1 VPIQDVATRWNSTFI
16 MLVRAKKLQQ
26 AFDAFCSQY
35 DQEHFALN
43 QEQWRQVDYLICI
56 LQPFHR
62 FTTLLS
68 KSKDVTIHRVFKVYN
83 KLFDHLEKSIR
94 QLRRKRVA
102 WKQVM
107 LASLEAAKNKLSIYY
122 RDTDNMD
129 SNLYAIGTI
138 LSPQDKLQF
147 FSTADWDPEEGGID
161 YRGTYRQSLE
171 SSLEKYSENLAQEQQ
186 ILGAPPASPAT
197 DEFDLACVRDESQ
210 QSQIPQLDQSD
221 ELTRYLDS
229 SECLLISM
237 EIMTDFSFRHC
248 PKCPAS
254 NLVEIS
260 PR

>member
-1 VPIQDVATRWNSTFI
+1 

-35 DQEHFALN
+35 DQGYFALS

-68 KSKDVTIHRVFKVYN
+68 KSKDVTIHRVFKIYN

-94 QLRRKRVA
+94 QLRQKRVA

-122 RDTDNMD
+122 KDTDNID
-129 SNLYAIGTI
+129 GYLYAIGTI

-147 FSTADWDPEEGGID
+147 FSTTDWDPEEGGID
-161 YRGTYRQSLE
+161 YRTTYRQSLE
-171 SSLEKYSENLAQEQQ
+171 SYLKKYSENLAQNQQ
-186 ILGAPPASPAT
+186 ILDTPPLSIAT

-210 QSQIPQLDQSD
+210 QSQIPQPVQSD

-229 SECLLISM
+229 SKCLLIIM
-237 EIMTDFSFRHC
+237 EISTDFSLRHS
-248 PKCPAS
+248 PKCTAS

>member
-1 VPIQDVATRWNSTFI
+1 
-16 MLVRAKKLQQ
+16 MLARAKKLQQ

-35 DQEHFALN
+35 DQEHFALS
-43 QEQWRQVDYLICI
+43 QEQWRQVDYLLCI

-68 KSKDVTIHRVFKVYN
+68 KTKDVTIHRVFKVYN

-107 LASLEAAKNKLSIYY
+107 LTSLEAAKSKLSTYY
-122 RDTDNMD
+122 RDTDKAD
-129 SNLYAIGTI
+129 GYLYPIGTI

-147 FSTADWDPEEGGID
+147 FSTSDWDPDPVEGID
-161 YRGTYRQSLE
+161 YRATYRQSLE
-171 SSLEKYSENLAQEQQ
+171 SCVERYSKSFIEEQQ
-186 ILGAPPASPAT
+186 VLRAPTMNTIT

-210 QSQIPQLDQSD
+210 QSHISQLVQSD

-229 SECLLISM
+229 GEYLLICGGIIADLS
-237 EIMTDFSFRHC
+237 SRHS

-254 NLVEIS
+254 NLVERS

>member
-1 VPIQDVATRWNSTFI
+1 MPIQDVATRWNSTFL

-35 DQEHFALN
+35 DQEHFSLS

-56 LQPFHR
+56 LQPFHQ

-94 QLRRKRVA
+94 QRRRKRVA

-129 SNLYAIGTI
+129 GHLYAIGTI

-161 YRGTYRQSLE
+161 YRATYRQSLE
-171 SSLEKYSENLAQEQQ
+171 SSLEKYSENLAQGQQ
-186 ILGAPPASPAT
+186 ILGAPLASVAT
-197 DEFDLACVRDESQ
+197 DDFDLACVRDESQ
-210 QSQIPQLDQSD
+210 QSQIPQPVQSD
-221 ELTRYLDS
+221 ELTRYLGN
-229 SECLLISM
+229 SECLSV
-237 EIMTDFSFRHC
+237 S
-248 PKCPAS
+248 
-254 NLVEIS
+254 
-260 PR
+260 

>member
-1 VPIQDVATRWNSTFI
+1 VPIQDVATRWNSTFL

-35 DQEHFALN
+35 DQEHFALS

-83 KLFDHLEKSIR
+83 KLFDHIEKSIR

-107 LASLEAAKNKLSIYY
+107 LAALEAAKNKLSVYY
-122 RDTDNMD
+122 KDTDNMD
-129 SNLYAIGTI
+129 GDLYAIGTI

-161 YRGTYRQSLE
+161 YRATYRQSLE

-186 ILGAPPASPAT
+186 ILGTPLTSTAM
-197 DEFDLACVRDESQ
+197 DEFDLACVQDESQ
-210 QSQIPQLDQSD
+210 QSQIPQRVQSD
-221 ELTRYLDS
+221 ELTRYLES
-229 SECLLISM
+229 SKCFLISM
-237 EIMTDFSFRHC
+237 EIITDFSYRHST
-248 PKCPAS
+248 KCPAS

>member
-1 VPIQDVATRWNSTFI
+1 
-16 MLVRAKKLQQ
+16 MLARAKKLHQT
-26 AFDAFCSQY
+26 FDAFCCQY
-35 DQEHFALN
+35 DREHLSLG

-62 FTTLLS
+62 FTNVLS

-129 SNLYAIGTI
+129 GDLYAIGTI

-147 FSTADWDPEEGGID
+147 FSTADWDPEEGRID
-161 YRGTYRQSLE
+161 YRAMYRQRIE
-171 SSLEKYSENLAQEQQ
+171 SSLKKYSENLAQGQQ
-186 ILGAPPASPAT
+186 ILGAPLVSAAT
-197 DEFDLACVRDESQ
+197 DEFDLACVRD
-210 QSQIPQLDQSD
+210 
-221 ELTRYLDS
+221 R
-229 SECLLISM
+229 
-237 EIMTDFSFRHC
+237 R
-248 PKCPAS
+248 S
-254 NLVEIS
+254 NLRFHS
-260 PR
+260 QFSRTSLQGTL